1 MVVGFVQSPPLSRPC
16 QYILV
21 VVTPVQVFLLAL
33 TFSEDDVTKP
43 LTIVPTGISCSTD
56 GVGIVHAVGTNTGR
70 IFLGG
75 EDGCLYELGY
85 HHNDSGG
92 GLLAALMGDRPTKAR
107 KTNHTASVA
116 VMALQAL
123 IGTRFLSPGLPLVRL
138 AIDHD
143 RSLLYTLSVDG
154 EIKVRH
160 GDVVTTAV
168 NPGEGAFYG
177 PKFEYVLRDAI
188 GRDWQCGTTQVD
200 FNLPGRFGAFYIGPD
215 SDKVTPVMVHR
226 AMFGSLERFT
236 GILIEHYA
244 GHMPLWLSPLQVVVA
259 TITQEADDYAM
270 DVVAQMRRRGL
281 RVEADL
287 RNEKITYKVR
297 EHSLAKVPV
306 LVVVGRKE
314 GAEKTVSIRRL
325 GSQAQTAMSLEEAL
339 NTLSAEAVAPDQK
352 RQ

>member
-160 GDVVTTAV
+160 GA
-168 NPGEGAFYG
+168 
-177 PKFEYVLRDAI
+177 
-188 GRDWQCGTTQVD
+188 GR
-200 FNLPGRFGAFYIGPD
+200 
-215 SDKVTPVMVHR
+215 
-226 AMFGSLERFT
+226 
-236 GILIEHYA
+236 
-244 GHMPLWLSPLQVVVA
+244 VVA
-259 TITQEADDYAM
+259 HVGDTVWGVGCGGVFSAVLWSAGVCVRVVECRSVR
-270 DVVAQMRRRGL
+270 VVAWRG
-281 RVEADL
+281 
-287 RNEKITYKVR
+287 
-297 EHSLAKVPV
+297 
-306 LVVVGRKE
+306 VV
-314 GAEKTVSIRRL
+314 
-325 GSQAQTAMSLEEAL
+325 AL
-339 NTLSAEAVAPDQK
+339 SCDG
-352 RQ
+352 